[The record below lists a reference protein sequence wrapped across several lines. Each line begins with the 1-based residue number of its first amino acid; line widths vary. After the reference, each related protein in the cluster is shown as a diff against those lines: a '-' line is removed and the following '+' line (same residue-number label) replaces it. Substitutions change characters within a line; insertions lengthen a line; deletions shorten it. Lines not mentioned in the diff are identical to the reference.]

1 MMKMKLAG
9 KWLAGI
15 LLLSILMGC
24 RVSSNMVTGENPTGT
39 VEVTDIPIVTP
50 TQDALPDD
58 YVEYYT
64 QSGDTLAAVAA
75 HFGVEAKVILFP
87 DGVVEDLLL
96 PPETRLFIPDVLGK
110 TTPHELLI
118 PDSDI
123 VYSPSTI
130 GFNALAFVDEQD
142 GKLADY
148 SELMTAGTTPG
159 AQILNQIAIEY
170 SINPRILLTLLEQRS
185 GWVSGQPATP
195 DQSNYPYGFTKS
207 NKGGLYKQLGL
218 VISQLEIGY
227 YGWRAGT
234 LTDLTFSDGTTL
246 RLAPGLNAGT
256 VAVMSYVANISTLA
270 EWQAALYGENAI
282 PAVHERL
289 FGDMWERAAKVEPL
303 FPAGTLQPELLLP
316 FADGQTWNYTC
327 GPHEAWGKESPAA
340 ALDFAPP
347 LDRAGCGV
355 SNKWALAAASGLVVR
370 GGNGI
375 VVLDLDGDGYEQTGW
390 DLLYMHVAST
400 DKVQVGDYV
409 NRDERIGHPSC
420 DGGSSSGIHIHLARK
435 FNGEWVL
442 AEGGLPFVLSGY
454 QAFEKPKF
462 CEGTLENGDSV
473 VEAYPW
479 GNYLTKISRPEVTLE
494 PPSGDIYQDE

>member
-24 RVSSNMVTGENPTGT
+24 GVSSNMVTGENPTGT

-130 GFNALAFVDEQD
+130 GFDALAFVDEQD

-159 AQILNQIAIEY
+159 AQILNQIAIE
-170 SINPRILLTLLEQRS
+170 
-185 GWVSGQPATP
+185 
-195 DQSNYPYGFTKS
+195 
-207 NKGGLYKQLGL
+207 
-218 VISQLEIGY
+218 
-227 YGWRAGT
+227 
-234 LTDLTFSDGTTL
+234 
-246 RLAPGLNAGT
+246 AP
-256 VAVMSYVANISTLA
+256 
-270 EWQAALYGENAI
+270 QGE
-282 PAVHERL
+282 
-289 FGDMWERAAKVEPL
+289 
-303 FPAGTLQPELLLP
+303 
-316 FADGQTWNYTC
+316 
-327 GPHEAWGKESPAA
+327 
-340 ALDFAPP
+340 
-347 LDRAGCGV
+347 
-355 SNKWALAAASGLVVR
+355 ASGTQF
-370 GGNGI
+370 
-375 VVLDLDGDGYEQTGW
+375 DHQF
-390 DLLYMHVAST
+390 A
-400 DKVQVGDYV
+400 
-409 NRDERIGHPSC
+409 
-420 DGGSSSGIHIHLARK
+420 
-435 FNGEWVL
+435 
-442 AEGGLPFVLSGY
+442 
-454 QAFEKPKF
+454 
-462 CEGTLENGDSV
+462 
-473 VEAYPW
+473 
-479 GNYLTKISRPEVTLE
+479 
-494 PPSGDIYQDE
+494 